1 MLAAPALQAHARPVR
16 QSMIEV
22 GRKGVDASRA
32 TDTPAEVTDTLVS
45 PGTPLDARTRA
56 FFESRLGHDLKSVR
70 IHADARAASS
80 SHAIHARAFT
90 YGNHI
95 VFGEG
100 QFAPA
105 SAAGQ
110 RLLAHELVH
119 VLQASPST
127 IHRAEVEGA
136 PDEEPEPIELPVE
149 VSPQHD
155 ALAKDAAEAINDA
168 IDSRWSEVIESA
180 TLADSVARDVE
191 AILRDTF
198 EQTHSFDPQLGPNE
212 APVLQYYVAQHANL
226 RERLA
231 LLRMRAS
238 EGATTKIAQYL
249 DIPVA
254 DVTRFHY
261 EIFMWG
267 VSGGEIVEG
276 TLQYVAIRYL
286 EHGQPMWTRRF
297 RFTGLGLGVGIA
309 PVAISADWGWN
320 SFTTA
325 EYWEPADF
333 GGGTMSII
341 GAGVATIGPPNHKN
355 GTEIEYATIYSDGSR
370 IPVEADIG
378 GAIWGTPEAGVSWVT
393 GLLTPFWLGAAP
405 PGPGYGVLPPSPG
418 FVRRPPVQD
427 TLTVV
432 FATGSDKLDKDAKD
446 ALKIFT
452 NKYREVLDGE
462 TFTLTLIGHASRTGS
477 PGLNYELSEARRISV
492 QEAIEFELQHPIGKH
507 VDGAALGE
515 QLAEAEKMPEADD
528 SARYRVVEIMLVGST
543 TEPVP

>member
-1 MLAAPALQAHARPVR
+1 MLAAPTLDARARPDR

-22 GRKGVDASRA
+22 GRKGIDASRSVDA
-32 TDTPAEVTDTLVS
+32 PAEITETLAS
-45 PGTPLDARTRA
+45 PGTPLDVRTRA
-56 FFESRLGHDLKSVR
+56 FFESRLGRDLDSVR
-70 IHADARAASS
+70 IHADAPAAWSS
-80 SHAIHARAFT
+80 RAIHARAFT

-100 QFAPA
+100 QFAPG

-127 IHRAEVEGA
+127 IHRAEIEGA

-155 ALAKDAAEAINDA
+155 ALARNAAEAINHV
-168 IDSRWSEVIESA
+168 IDSRWSEVIESD

-238 EGATTKIAQYL
+238 EGATAKIEEYL

-267 VSGGEIVEG
+267 VSGGEMIEG

-297 RFTGLGLGVGIA
+297 RFTGIGAGVGVA
-309 PVAISADWGWN
+309 PVSISADWGWN

-355 GTEIEYATIYSDGSR
+355 GTEIEYATIYGDGSR

-427 TLTVV
+427 YMTVG
-432 FATGSDKLDKDAKD
+432 FATGSEKLDEDAKD
-446 ALKIFT
+446 KVEAFAEKH
-452 NKYREVLDGE
+452 REVLDGE

-477 PGLNYELSEARRISV
+477 PGLNYELSDARRLSV
-492 QEAIEFELQHPIGKH
+492 QGAIEHTLEHGIEKH
-507 VDGAALGE
+507 VDGPALGE
-515 QLAEAEKMPEADD
+515 QLAAAEKMPGDDD
-528 SARYRVVEIMLVGST
+528 SARYRVVEVILVGST
-543 TEPVP
+543 TEEVP

>member
-1 MLAAPALQAHARPVR
+1 MLAAPTLDARARPDR

-22 GRKGVDASRA
+22 GRKGIDASRSVDA
-32 TDTPAEVTDTLVS
+32 PAEITETLAS
-45 PGTPLDARTRA
+45 PGTPLDVRTRA
-56 FFESRLGHDLKSVR
+56 FFESRLGRDLDSVR
-70 IHADARAASS
+70 IHADAPAAWSS
-80 SHAIHARAFT
+80 RAIHARAFT

-100 QFAPA
+100 QFAPG

-127 IHRAEVEGA
+127 IHRAEIEGA

-155 ALAKDAAEAINDA
+155 ALARNAAEAINHV
-168 IDSRWSEVIESA
+168 IDSRWSEVIESD

-238 EGATTKIAQYL
+238 EGATAKIEEYL

-267 VSGGEIVEG
+267 VSGGEMIEG

-286 EHGQPMWTRRF
+286 EHGQPIWTRRF
-297 RFTGLGLGVGIA
+297 RFTGLGAGVGVA
-309 PVAISADWGWN
+309 PVSISADWGWN

-341 GAGVATIGPPNHKN
+341 GASVATIGPPNHKN
-355 GTEIEYATIYSDGSR
+355 GTEIEYATIYGDGSR

-427 TLTVV
+427 YMTVG
-432 FATGSDKLDKDAKD
+432 FATGSEKLDEDAKD
-446 ALKIFT
+446 KVEAFAEKH
-452 NKYREVLDGE
+452 REVLDGE

-477 PGLNYELSEARRISV
+477 PGLNYELSDARRLSV
-492 QEAIEFELQHPIGKH
+492 QGAIEHTLEHGIEKH
-507 VDGAALGE
+507 VDGPALGE
-515 QLAEAEKMPEADD
+515 QLAAAEKMPGDDD
-528 SARYRVVEIMLVGST
+528 SARYRVVEVILVGST
-543 TEPVP
+543 TEEVP

>member
-1 MLAAPALQAHARPVR
+1 MLAAPTLDARARPDR

-22 GRKGVDASRA
+22 GRKGIDASRSVDA
-32 TDTPAEVTDTLVS
+32 PAEITETLAS
-45 PGTPLDARTRA
+45 PGTPLDVRTRA
-56 FFESRLGHDLKSVR
+56 FFESRLGRDLDSVR
-70 IHADARAASS
+70 IHADAPAAWSS
-80 SHAIHARAFT
+80 RAIHARAFT

-100 QFAPA
+100 QFAPG

-127 IHRAEVEGA
+127 IHRAEIEGA

-155 ALAKDAAEAINDA
+155 ALARNAAEAINHV
-168 IDSRWSEVIESA
+168 IDSRWSEVIESD

-238 EGATTKIAQYL
+238 EGATAKIEEYL

-267 VSGGEIVEG
+267 VSGGEMVEG

-286 EHGQPMWTRRF
+286 EHGQPIWTRRF
-297 RFTGLGLGVGIA
+297 RFTGLGAGVGVA
-309 PVAISADWGWN
+309 PVSISADWGWN

-341 GAGVATIGPPNHKN
+341 GASVATIGPPNHKN
-355 GTEIEYATIYSDGSR
+355 GTEIEYATIYGDGSR

-427 TLTVV
+427 YMTVG
-432 FATGSDKLDKDAKD
+432 FATGSEKLDEDAKD
-446 ALKIFT
+446 KVEAFAEKH
-452 NKYREVLDGE
+452 REVLDGE

-477 PGLNYELSEARRISV
+477 PGLNYELSDARRLSV
-492 QEAIEFELQHPIGKH
+492 QGAIEHKLEHSIEKH
-507 VDGAALGE
+507 VDGPALGE
-515 QLAEAEKMPEADD
+515 QLAAAEKMPGDDD
-528 SARYRVVEIMLVGST
+528 SARYRVVEVILVGST
-543 TEPVP
+543 TEEVP